1 MNPLWLS
8 KRISGNGPNRC
19 GGIALALKVKT
30 LSRRRFRAKNGMPRN
45 QFACFIGRL
54 IGRIFTVLRL
64 TPSAFGPGL
73 LDPRQPYCKKF
84 PSLG

>member
-1 MNPLWLS
+1 MNPPMALKAHFGQWPKSLW
-8 KRISGNGPNRC
+8 GV
-19 GGIALALKVKT
+19 ALALMVKT

-45 QFACFIGRL
+45 HFACF